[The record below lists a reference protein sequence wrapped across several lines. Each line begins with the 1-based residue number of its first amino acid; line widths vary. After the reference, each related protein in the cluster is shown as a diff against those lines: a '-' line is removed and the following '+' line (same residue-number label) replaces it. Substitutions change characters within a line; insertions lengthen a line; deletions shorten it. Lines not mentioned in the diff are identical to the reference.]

1 MEKAAQG
8 HAHAAAGARVQ
19 GLIRLI
25 TRRLVLC
32 ILLCAPAAVLAQ
44 KPASPVGFRGVY
56 ARIDMRSTE
65 QMVAR
70 LGVAYGTDKREAMRE
85 VQRSASSYNPLVLY
99 ALANALIEDYSE
111 RAIFWYHVGRLRAV
125 YDALRCRDKTA
136 QNGLIE
142 LRKRL
147 SPQLASNQFYRRDRL
162 VAIAQKAIDWDAA
175 NPRDYDQR
183 WITLYGEAARETD
196 GEDAGDLFVPES
208 EWPEILKRV
217 HETHLKSVQDFA
229 APRAPTQ

>member
-1 MEKAAQG
+1 MP
-8 HAHAAAGARVQ
+8 
-19 GLIRLI
+19 GL
-25 TRRLVLC
+25 T
-32 ILLCAPAAVLAQ
+32 LAQ
-44 KPASPVGFRGVY
+44 KPAAAAEFRGVY
-56 ARIDMRSTE
+56 AQINLQPTE
-65 QMVAR
+65 EMVAR
-70 LGVAYGTDKREAMRE
+70 LGVAYGADKREAMRE

-136 QNGLIE
+136 QNGLLE

-162 VAIAQKAIDWDAA
+162 VGIAQKAIEWDAA

-183 WITLYGEAARETD
+183 WIALYGKVARES
-196 GEDAGDLFVPES
+196 GGKDAGDLFVPES
-208 EWPEILKRV
+208 EWPAILKHV
-217 HETHLKSVQDFA
+217 HDSHLESVQKFA
-229 APRAPTQ
+229 AQSPPTQ

>member
-1 MEKAAQG
+1 LIQRWLALLILACMP
-8 HAHAAAGARVQ
+8 
-19 GLIRLI
+19 GL
-25 TRRLVLC
+25 T
-32 ILLCAPAAVLAQ
+32 LAQ
-44 KPASPVGFRGVY
+44 KPAAAAEFRGVY
-56 ARIDMRSTE
+56 AQINLQPTE
-65 QMVAR
+65 EMVAR
-70 LGVAYGTDKREAMRE
+70 LGVAYGADKREAMRE

-136 QNGLIE
+136 QNGLLE

-162 VAIAQKAIDWDAA
+162 VGIAQKAIEWDAA

-183 WITLYGEAARETD
+183 WIALYGKVARESGGKD
-196 GEDAGDLFVPES
+196 PGDLFVPES
-208 EWPEILKRV
+208 EWPAILKHV
-217 HETHLKSVQDFA
+217 HDSHLESVQKFA
-229 APRAPTQ
+229 AQSPPTQ

>member
-1 MEKAAQG
+1 MP
-8 HAHAAAGARVQ
+8 
-19 GLIRLI
+19 GL
-25 TRRLVLC
+25 T
-32 ILLCAPAAVLAQ
+32 LAQ
-44 KPASPVGFRGVY
+44 KPAAAAEFRGVY
-56 ARIDMRSTE
+56 AQINLQPTE
-65 QMVAR
+65 EMVAR
-70 LGVAYGTDKREAMRE
+70 LGVAYGADKREAMRE

-136 QNGLIE
+136 QNGLLE

-162 VAIAQKAIDWDAA
+162 VGIAQKAIEWDAA

-183 WITLYGEAARETD
+183 WIALYGKVARESGGKD
-196 GEDAGDLFVPES
+196 PGDLFVPES
-208 EWPEILKRV
+208 EWPAILKHV
-217 HETHLKSVQDFA
+217 HDSHLESVQKFA
-229 APRAPTQ
+229 AQSPPTQ

>member
-1 MEKAAQG
+1 MIQRWLALLILACMP
-8 HAHAAAGARVQ
+8 
-19 GLIRLI
+19 GL
-25 TRRLVLC
+25 T
-32 ILLCAPAAVLAQ
+32 LAQ
-44 KPASPVGFRGVY
+44 KPAAAAEFRGVY
-56 ARIDMRSTE
+56 AQINLQPTE
-65 QMVAR
+65 EMVAR
-70 LGVAYGTDKREAMRE
+70 LGVAYGADKREAMRE

-136 QNGLIE
+136 QNGLLE

-162 VAIAQKAIDWDAA
+162 VGIAQKAIEWDAA

-183 WITLYGEAARETD
+183 WIALYGKVARESGGKD
-196 GEDAGDLFVPES
+196 PGDLFVPES
-208 EWPEILKRV
+208 EWPAILKHV
-217 HETHLKSVQDFA
+217 HDSHLESVQKFA
-229 APRAPTQ
+229 AQSPPTQ